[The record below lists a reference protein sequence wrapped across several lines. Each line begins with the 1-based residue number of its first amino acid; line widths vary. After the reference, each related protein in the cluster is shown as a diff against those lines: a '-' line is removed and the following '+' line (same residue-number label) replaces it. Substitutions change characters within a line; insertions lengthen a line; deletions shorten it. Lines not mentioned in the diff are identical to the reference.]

1 MKIALIT
8 DTHFGARSDSLPFD
22 AFFKRFYD
30 EIFFPTLLREHITN
44 VIHLG
49 DVFDRRK
56 YINFNI
62 LKNCRE
68 YFFDVMAERGMHVH
82 MLAGNHDTYFKNTND
97 VNSPDLLLRDY
108 NNITVIDQPQSLQ
121 LDHTSILMMPWIC
134 ADNYGECMAAI
145 NASTD
150 PALFGHLELAGFVMH
165 KGMQSEGG
173 MEPKL
178 FDKFDLVCSGH
189 FHHRSRKGNIQYLG
203 NPYEITWNDYDDPR
217 GFHIFDTETL
227 DLTFIENPY
236 RMFVRYVYD
245 DTNMDPDTI
254 DASEFADKNVKLVVV
269 NKNNFYKFDL
279 FVDRL
284 YKQNLLELK
293 IIEDFSEF
301 EAEALDDENLN
312 IEDTMSLLNTFVDG
326 TETDADKQRI
336 KTLLKELYVEAQN
349 QEVDD

>member
-22 AFFKRFYD
+22 KFFKKFYD
-30 EIFFPTLLREHITN
+30 EIFFPTLEREHITT

-68 YFFDVMAERGMHVH
+68 YFFDRLEENGINVW

-108 NNITVIDQPQSLQ
+108 NNITVIDSPQRIE

-134 ADNYGECMAAI
+134 ADNYGVCMDAI
-145 NASTD
+145 KESTD
-150 PALFGHLELAGFVMH
+150 PVLFGHLELAGFVMH
-165 KGMQSEGG
+165 RGQSSDDGMD
-173 MEPKL
+173 PKI

-189 FHHRSRKGNIQYLG
+189 FHHRSQGKNIVYLG
-203 NPYEITWNDYDDPR
+203 NPYEMTWNDYDDPR
-217 GFHIFDTETL
+217 GFHIFDTKTL
-227 DLTFIENPY
+227 ELTFIENTN
-236 RMFVRYVYD
+236 RMFIRHVYD
-245 DTNMDPDTI
+245 DTKEDPRSI
-254 DASEFADKNVKLVVV
+254 DVSTFAEKNVKLVVA
-269 NKNNFYKFDL
+269 NKTDFYEFDV
-279 FVDRL
+279 FIDRL

-301 EAEALDDENLN
+301 EADALDDEN
-312 IEDTMSLLNTFVDG
+312 IDVEDTMSMLNSFVDG
-326 TETDADKQRI
+326 IETDADKQRI
-336 KTLLKELYVEAQN
+336 KNLMRELYVEAQN
-349 QEVDD
+349 QDE

>member
-30 EIFFPTLLREHITN
+30 EIFFPTLEQQNIRT

-68 YFFDVMAERGMHVH
+68 YFFDRLGDRSVY

-97 VNSPDLLLRDY
+97 VNSPDLLLDSYDNIQVIDRPQ
-108 NNITVIDQPQSLQ
+108 NITVGN
-121 LDHTSILMMPWIC
+121 TSILMMPWIC
-134 ADNYGECMAAI
+134 SDNYGECMEAI
-145 NASTD
+145 RSSTA
-150 PALFGHLELAGFVMH
+150 PVLFGHLELAGFVMH
-165 KGMQSEGG
+165 KGQQSEGG
-173 MEPKL
+173 MDPKI

-189 FHHRSRKGNIQYLG
+189 FHHRSRSKNIQYLG
-203 NPYEITWNDYDDPR
+203 NPYELTWNDYDDPR

-227 DLTFIENPY
+227 ELTFVENPFK
-236 RMFVRYVYD
+236 MFVRYVYD
-245 DTNMDPDTI
+245 DGTMDPDGI
-254 DASEFADKNVKLVVV
+254 DCGIFADKNVKLVVV
-269 NKNNFYKFDL
+269 NKTDFYKFDM

-301 EAEALDDENLN
+301 EADALDDDNID
-312 IEDTMSLLNTFVDG
+312 IEDTMSLLNSFVDS
-326 TETDADKQRI
+326 TDTDADKQRI
-336 KTLLKELYVEAQN
+336 KTLMRELYVEAQN
-349 QEVDD
+349 QDND

>member
-22 AFFKRFYD
+22 NFFRKFYN
-30 EIFFPTLLREHITN
+30 EVFFPKLAQQHITT

-49 DVFDRRK
+49 DCFDRRK

-68 YFFDVMAERGMHVH
+68 YFFDRFEENGITVH
-82 MLAGNHDTYFKNTND
+82 MMAGNHDTYFKNTND
-97 VNSPDLLLRDY
+97 VNSPDLLLKDY
-108 NNITVIDQPQSLQ
+108 NNIIIYDRPESLQ

-134 ADNYGECMAAI
+134 NDNYAACMEAI
-145 NASTD
+145 KQSTD
-150 PALFGHLELAGFVMH
+150 PVLFGHLELAGFVMH
-165 KGMQSEGG
+165 KGQQNDEG
-173 MEPKL
+173 MDPKI

-203 NPYEITWNDYDDPR
+203 NPYEMTWNDFDDPR

-227 DLTFIENPY
+227 ELEFIVNPY
-236 RMFVRYVYD
+236 TMFEKFMYD
-245 DTNMDPDTI
+245 DSKFDPDGI
-254 DASEFADKNVKLVVV
+254 DVSAFADKNIKLVVV
-269 NKNNFYKFDL
+269 NKTDFAKFDA

-284 YKQNLLELK
+284 YRAGLLELK

-301 EAEALDDENLN
+301 EADALDDENLN
-312 IEDTMSLLNTFVDG
+312 LEDTLSLLNTFVDS
-326 TETDADKQRI
+326 TETDASKDRI
-336 KTLLKELYVEAQN
+336 KSLLKELYVEAQN
-349 QEVDD
+349 SETV